1 MNRKEAY
8 KKGINDASES
18 YHRKFDFIS
27 EEMRETIKKQDC
39 FNAQT
44 HRIQKEL
51 IKKGERMDT
60 DLDRIFEILGEERVP
75 GTTGEA
81 VVTPNSSQIIT
92 GFTNGILNKY
102 NTFSNLSEVQFDTQ
116 LADAVAG
123 FLTFAIEKD
132 MNRKFHEK
140 LTTLEQNGLI
150 TQEKFERHKGSVIRA
165 KQLTGI
171 GVYAAFSLAPIIME
185 SINNY
190 LNQKDIIDFIV
201 GVYAYI
207 NRELTPLIMG
217 NISEMFVQNKIS
229 VSDEKIKS
237 IFEKYCK
244 SNGISQIP
252 TLSIRNRGSINM
264 DTVAKSIISRCDL
277 HEVGIRDRAME
288 FLEDFLHID
297 VIQSQKLIADSIS
310 SQDAISDMTWFSA
323 INYRYVFL
331 DFIKDISN
339 AQKFAFYDIN
349 NDPYAR
355 IREDRRQQM
364 QNIVEE
370 VSLKKGLFLTKGK
383 RKDIIDTSAKMIQY
397 SLNPS
402 YDIGLDIKMIKR
414 QKKVLELYGI

>member
-102 NTFSNLSEVQFDTQ
+102 NTFSNLSEVQFDTR

-339 AQKFAFYDIN
+339 AQKFAFYDIS